1 MSRHHLAV
9 LGLLAGLYGSAW
21 GQSCVHPDDPEQ
33 RRWFQA
39 EPCVPPMVDMPLPP
53 QPTIRVFIDDTPSWV
68 PEGSWPATDGGR
80 VYRRHHWHGHSHRG
94 LAVRV
99 SPNGARRSGRRD

>member
-1 MSRHHLAV
+1 MPRHHLAV
-9 LGLLAGLYGSAW
+9 LGLLAGLCGPAW
-21 GQSCVHPDDPEQ
+21 GQSCVDPADPEQ
-33 RRWFQA
+33 RRWFQD

-53 QPTIRVFIDDTPSWV
+53 RPTIRVLIDDTPSWER
-68 PEGSWPATDGGR
+68 PGWPATDGSR
-80 VYRRHHWHGHSHRG
+80 VYRGHHGHPHAG